1 VFAIAS
7 ESYKL
12 RILELED
19 EVTIANKR
27 VTSLTDRV
35 HMLEAEIRAAND
47 HHTRHNANL
56 QEKLAN
62 VETDNAVLKNNF
74 AKLTVEKEALEI
86 HLGELDDGVK
96 TRENGEVET
105 KITTSAS
112 SPAKKST
119 LAPPVPKSSSL
130 SAVDKNAESLLR
142 QRIQVLEA
150 ELSAKTN
157 DLAVLKLQ
165 TNTLEPQVKSLTQ
178 DLAKSQQG
186 ASDNEEMVTNVVEI
200 LGEWQTATEGN
211 DAELRD
217 YLADESE
224 VTPDE
229 EVRRFNKKVIP
240 FSLLFLFF
248 SI

>member
-1 VFAIAS
+1 MFAIAS

-62 VETDNAVLKNNF
+62 VETDNAVLKNNL
-74 AKLTVEKEALEI
+74 ATVTTEREELQARLEELEDDETKALR
-86 HLGELDDGVK
+86 K
-96 TRENGEVET
+96 ENGEERS
-105 KITTSAS
+105 IPTSAS
-112 SPAKKST
+112 APTKSVT
-119 LAPPVPKSSSL
+119 LAPPVAKSSSL
-130 SAVDKNAESLLR
+130 TSVDKNAEAVLR

-165 TNTLEPQVKSLTQ
+165 TNTLEPQVKSLSH
-178 DLAKSQQG
+178 DLAKSQHD
-186 ASDNEEMVTNVVEI
+186 ASENEEVVTNVIEI
-200 LGEWQTATEGN
+200 LGEWQTATETN

-224 VTPDE
+224 VSPEE
-229 EVRRFNKKVIP
+229 EVRRFNKKV
-240 FSLLFLFF
+240 
-248 SI
+248 